1 MASRGFTTSS
11 WDSAARRRSTSAFRS
26 APTNAAGADD
36 YAGVADTWRID
47 RTLHSL
53 HSLFGP
59 SKGAADLVVK
69 EYGRYLSMKVGSSRG
84 GCLNALLEEIFA
96 LQRAQ
101 LAE

>member
-11 WDSAARRRSTSAFRS
+11 WDSAARRRSPSAFHS
-26 APTNAAGADD
+26 APTNGAW
-36 YAGVADTWRID
+36 AENFTGVAETWRID

-53 HSLFGP
+53 SGR
-59 SKGAADLVVK
+59 SKAADLVVQ

-84 GCLNALLEEIFA
+84 CLNALPEEIFA

-101 LAE
+101 LAEGTTR